1 MPEKHESE
9 MSQVKQKSKK
19 LLIKKEIPTD
29 VKPSSLELP
38 YTPPLES
45 KQRRNL
51 PSKIPL
57 PTAMTSGSK
66 SRNAQKTRGTNKL
79 VDNRPPAL
87 AKFLPNSQELG
98 NTSSSE
104 GEKDSPPPE
113 WDSVPVHKPGSST
126 DSLYKLSLQTLNAD
140 IFLKQRQ
147 TSPTPASPSPPA
159 APCPFVARGSYSSI
173 VNSSSSSDPKI
184 KQPNGSK
191 HKLTKAASL
200 PGKNGNPTFAAV
212 TAGYDKSPGGN
223 GFAKVSSNKTGFSST
238 LGISH
243 APVDSDGSD
252 SSGLWS
258 PVSNPSS
265 PDFTPLNSFSAFGN
279 SFNLT
284 GEVFSKLGLSRSCNQ
299 ASQRSWSEFNSGPS
313 YLWDSPATDPSPS
326 WPASSGSPT
335 HTATSVLGNTS
346 GLWSTTP
353 FSNSIWSSNLSS
365 ALPFTTPANTLA
377 SIGLM
382 GTENSPAPHAPSASS
397 PADDLGQTYNPWR
410 IWSPTIGRRSSDP
423 WSNSHFPH
431 EN

>member
-1 MPEKHESE
+1 M
-9 MSQVKQKSKK
+9 VA
-19 LLIKKEIPTD
+19 LI
-29 VKPSSLELP
+29 
-38 YTPPLES
+38 LES
-45 KQRRNL
+45 KGRNCTHQPCWQTRPHRHL
-51 PSKIPL
+51 PL
-57 PTAMTSGSK
+57 
-66 SRNAQKTRGTNKL
+66 RL
-79 VDNRPPAL
+79 PPAPCL
-87 AKFLPNSQELG
+87 FA
-98 NTSSSE
+98 
-104 GEKDSPPPE
+104 
-113 WDSVPVHKPGSST
+113 
-126 DSLYKLSLQTLNAD
+126 SL
-140 IFLKQRQ
+140 
-147 TSPTPASPSPPA
+147 
-159 APCPFVARGSYSSI
+159 GSYSSI
-173 VNSSSSSDPKI
+173 VNSSSGSDPKT
-184 KQPNGSK
+184 KQPNGGK

-212 TAGYDKSPGGN
+212 TAGYNKSPGGN
-223 GFAKVSSNKTGFSST
+223 GFAKVPSNKTDFSSS
-238 LGISH
+238 LGIAH

-265 PDFTPLNSFSAFGN
+265 PDFTPLNSFSVFGN

-299 ASQRSWSEFNSGPS
+299 ASQRSWNEFNNGPS
-313 YLWDSPATDPSPS
+313 YLWDSPGTVASTS
-326 WPASSGSPT
+326 WPASSSSPT
-335 HTATSVLGNTS
+335 HTATSILGNTS

-382 GTENSPAPHAPSASS
+382 GAENSVVAHVPSAFS
-397 PADDLGQTYNPWR
+397 PGDDLGQTYNPWR

>member
-1 MPEKHESE
+1 M
-9 MSQVKQKSKK
+9 
-19 LLIKKEIPTD
+19 
-29 VKPSSLELP
+29 SSL
-38 YTPPLES
+38 
-45 KQRRNL
+45 
-51 PSKIPL
+51 
-57 PTAMTSGSK
+57 
-66 SRNAQKTRGTNKL
+66 
-79 VDNRPPAL
+79 
-87 AKFLPNSQELG
+87 F
-98 NTSSSE
+98 
-104 GEKDSPPPE
+104 
-113 WDSVPVHKPGSST
+113 
-126 DSLYKLSLQTLNAD
+126 
-140 IFLKQRQ
+140 
-147 TSPTPASPSPPA
+147 AS
-159 APCPFVARGSYSSI
+159 F
-173 VNSSSSSDPKI
+173 SSDPKI
-184 KQPNGSK
+184 KQPNGNK

-223 GFAKVSSNKTGFSST
+223 GFAKVSSNKTGFSSS

-299 ASQRSWSEFNSGPS
+299 ASQRSWNEFNSGPS

-365 ALPFTTPANTLA
+365 TLPFTTPANTLA

-382 GTENSPAPHAPSASS
+382 GTENSPAPHAPSTSS